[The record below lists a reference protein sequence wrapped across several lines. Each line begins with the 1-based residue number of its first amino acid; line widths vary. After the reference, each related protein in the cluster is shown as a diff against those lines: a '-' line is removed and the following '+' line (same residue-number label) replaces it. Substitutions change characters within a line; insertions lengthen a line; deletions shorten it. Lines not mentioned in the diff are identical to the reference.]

1 MNDSPRLK
9 TVLALSLLS
18 KGLFYIRAMVKTM
31 SVYQGPN
38 FSHLVFV
45 VRKGTLS
52 KLLTFDTSNVM
63 CPKLFG
69 SY

>member
-1 MNDSPRLK
+1 MNDLPRIESG
-9 TVLALSLLS
+9 LALSLLS

-45 VRKGTLS
+45 VYEIEQK
-52 KLLTFDTSNVM
+52 F
-63 CPKLFG
+63 
-69 SY
+69 